1 MAETFPNTPP
11 IPPTPPVVVG
21 AGVPAYE
28 QQMSQDLEWAMTQG
42 SLFFEGRGKVQETLQ
57 RITNRLDELAIPYA
71 VVGGLA
77 LFAHG
82 FRRYTDDV
90 DLLVTSADLKLIH
103 EQLEGRGYLPPFDR
117 SKHLRDT
124 ESNVKIEFLTSGG
137 FPGDGK
143 PKPISFPDPRN
154 VFEERDG
161 IKYVNLPT
169 LIELKL
175 ASGMTSAHRGRDL
188 ADVQDV
194 IQVLKLSEGFAES
207 LDPYVREKY
216 RQLWLELA
224 FGRRFKTIYRSKK
237 IGEPMKSIDDLISLI
252 GDDDP
257 RLSETVSY
265 THLTL
270 PTNREV

>member
-1 MAETFPNTPP
+1 
-11 IPPTPPVVVG
+11 
-21 AGVPAYE
+21 
-28 QQMSQDLEWAMTQG
+28 
-42 SLFFEGRGKVQETLQ
+42 
-57 RITNRLDELAIPYA
+57 
-71 VVGGLA
+71 
-77 LFAHG
+77 
-82 FRRYTDDV
+82 
-90 DLLVTSADLKLIH
+90 LLVTSADLKLIH

-257 RLSETVSY
+257 RLSEMKADGVLVDYASGIVDGGVFLIADDRKVADKY
-265 THLTL
+265 GMQ
-270 PTNREV
+270 PEEDFFEM